1 MKKAI
6 FLDIDGTLVNDKLI
20 IPESAILAVR
30 SARENGHL
38 VFICTGRP
46 KALIFPE
53 ILEVGF
59 DGIIG
64 SAGGYIEID
73 QEVLFHDLVKKED
86 LEHVVNFFNK
96 HNIEF
101 NLESN
106 IGIYT
111 SKNAKQHSRS
121 IFERIQNANPDVKE
135 EMEKGFKSLQDTFIE
150 CEDPIRD
157 DINKITFFGSELPI
171 DRIKEEFASKFTVIP
186 STIAAFGESSGEVSI
201 LGVNKATA
209 IEKLINHLNIKKED
223 TFGYGDSW
231 NDLEMLEFVQYG
243 IAMGNAQEA
252 VKKVANDVTDTHDE
266 DGIYNSFK
274 KYGLI

>member
-6 FLDIDGTLVNDKLI
+6 FLDIDGTLVNDKLL
-20 IPESAILAVR
+20 IPESAKLAVQR
-30 SARENGHL
+30 ARENGHL
-38 VFICTGRP
+38 VFICTGRS

-64 SAGGYIEID
+64 AAGGYIEMD
-73 QEVLFHDLVKKED
+73 QEVLFHKMIKKED
-86 LEHVVNFFNK
+86 LKHIVDFFIT
-96 HNIEF
+96 HRIEF

-106 IGIYT
+106 IGIFT
-111 SKNAKQHSRS
+111 SKNANKHSRS
-121 IFERIQNANPDVKE
+121 ILERLQHAHPNSKE
-135 EMEKGFKSLQDTFIE
+135 EIEKGLKSFLDTFIE
-150 CEDPIRD
+150 CENPIRD
-157 DINKITFFGSELPI
+157 DINKISFFGSELPI
-171 DRIKEEFASKFTVIP
+171 EKIKGEFASKFTVIP
-186 STIAAFGESSGEVSI
+186 STVSAFGEDSGEVSI

-231 NDLEMLEFVQYG
+231 NDLEMLEFVHYG
-243 IAMGNAQEA
+243 IAMGNAHEA
-252 VKKVANDVTDTHDE
+252 VKKIANDVTDTHDE